1 MQQATFQ
8 FGAFDSSS
16 TTGQALLALWNQHTL
31 PFPGPTTKRLGDWL
45 ADASKVFVV
54 QDQDDGPPSLQMP
67 TAWPA
72 FPPALRQQLL
82 AKMQAA
88 LRSRVADVRPQIAR
102 FDDSSRA
109 YRLRAFVRLRDE
121 GGCRHGPTWTDYSEP
136 FTIAPWYDGPG
147 RPPVKIELP
156 DIDKDFLKNLKP
168 NVAFA
173 VPPKML
179 NILNN
184 LKLKSLLDGTKP
196 SDQGTTI
203 QWICSFNL
211 LIIFMVAF
219 MVMFV
224 FLIMFNIIFGWLFW
238 VKICI
243 PIPAPAPS
251 PPDPPNA

>member
-1 MQQATFQ
+1 MVRR
-8 FGAFDSSS
+8 
-16 TTGQALLALWNQHTL
+16 
-31 PFPGPTTKRLGDWL
+31 PR
-45 ADASKVFVV
+45 AS
-54 QDQDDGPPSLQMP
+54 
-67 TAWPA
+67 
-72 FPPALRQQLL
+72 
-82 AKMQAA
+82 
-88 LRSRVADVRPQIAR
+88 
-102 FDDSSRA
+102 
-109 YRLRAFVRLRDE
+109 
-121 GGCRHGPTWTDYSEP
+121 
-136 FTIAPWYDGPG
+136 
-147 RPPVKIELP
+147 PVKIELP

-243 PIPAPAPS
+243 PIPAPAPP
-251 PPDPPNA
+251 PPDPSNA